1 MAEGLPSRWRQSA
14 YGVVPDKDGSVL
26 VAQEDYDAVLKT
38 RILYVS
44 SGGALAAFGVKGP
57 GMLGA
62 MAVAASC

>member
-1 MAEGLPSRWRQSA
+1 MGLPSVR
-14 YGVVPDKDGSVL
+14 
-26 VAQEDYDAVLKT
+26 KT
-38 RILYVS
+38 KILYVS